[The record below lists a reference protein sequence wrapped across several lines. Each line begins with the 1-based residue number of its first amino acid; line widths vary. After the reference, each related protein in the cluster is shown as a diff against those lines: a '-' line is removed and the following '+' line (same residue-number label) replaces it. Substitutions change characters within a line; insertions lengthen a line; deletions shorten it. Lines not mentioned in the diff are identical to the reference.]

1 MPLILPAIEKVKNR
15 TGELATL
22 LEENLQR
29 AFKALVAR
37 DARLAREVMRIDK
50 EEIDRLE
57 IELEEECL
65 RIMAR
70 HRPVAGDL
78 RFLVTV
84 LKINGD
90 LERIGDLV
98 AKIADK
104 VLQIDALDPEVYDVA
119 GMKLPGLFPEM
130 YEKTLSML
138 RGTMDAFSN
147 EDTDL
152 AYKIC
157 LTDDEVDRAKRA
169 IREELEETI
178 AHNPARHAYLAKLIG
193 VARSLERI
201 ADHCTNIC
209 EDVIYMAQGKIVRHK
224 IS

>member
-1 MPLILPAIEKVKNR
+1 MSRLIQEIDKIKNR

-22 LEENLQR
+22 IEENLQR
-29 AFKALVAR
+29 AVKALLEKDAEAAR
-37 DARLAREVMRIDK
+37 QVVRLDK

-57 IELEEECL
+57 IMLEEECL
-65 RIMAR
+65 RVMALY
-70 HRPVAGDL
+70 HPVAGDL

-90 LERIGDLV
+90 LERIGDLA

-104 VLQIDALDPEVYDVA
+104 VLQIAAMDTTVYDTA
-119 GMKLPGLFPEM
+119 GMMVPEMFKSM
-130 YEKTLSML
+130 YEKTMGML
-138 RGTMDAFSN
+138 KSTMDAFHN

-152 AYKIC
+152 AYKVC
-157 LTDDEVDRAKRA
+157 LTDDEVDTDKRA
-169 IREELEETI
+169 IREELEEII
-178 AHNPARHAYLAKLIG
+178 AHNPAQHVYLAKLLG

-209 EDVIYMAQGKIVRHK
+209 EDIIYMAQGKIVRHK
-224 IS
+224 LG